1 MVGYATVICTYL
13 KSIQSN
19 EHIPSQMLTLHTFDV
34 VCHLESKPQT
44 RQQREVLL
52 FMFNMNDLMKTLCAL
67 TVVLAALKYTLF

>member
-1 MVGYATVICTYL
+1 
-13 KSIQSN
+13 
-19 EHIPSQMLTLHTFDV
+19 MLTLHTFDV

-52 FMFNMNDLMKTLCAL
+52 FMFNMNYLMKTLCAL